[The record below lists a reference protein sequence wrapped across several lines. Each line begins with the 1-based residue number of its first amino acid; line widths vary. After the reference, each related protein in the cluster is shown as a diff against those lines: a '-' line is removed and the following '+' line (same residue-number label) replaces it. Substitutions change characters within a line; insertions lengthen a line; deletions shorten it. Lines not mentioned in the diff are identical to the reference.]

1 MSCLQDRT
9 RRMPAGMPGC
19 LMLLIFGCAVT
30 SAFAQSESAGDK
42 APPAPATT
50 QPAPEPATPN
60 PDIEEARKAA
70 LESIRKA
77 REEQAKAN
85 GQPVSPAPHEP
96 IVEKAPDKPTTTPP
110 PATVLNPPP
119 TVAPAKPIVEPLP
132 TSSGP
137 PVMKM
142 GGANRTPAAPPT
154 PPKAGGPGLA
164 GGSPPGGTP
173 SADRRKELPTLEYMA
188 KPIDPTKREYSFDYD
203 NTPWPDVLNDF
214 ARVSG
219 LTLLGDAASVTGNM
233 SFRSPRNF
241 TYTEALHQLN
251 ELLMKRTLDKRI
263 IERTDNFLEI
273 WRLPDRIKQ
282 IPAEKMFDTFEEMVA
297 ANLDDFDMCLV
308 NVDPPAGWSPFQ
320 IIESFRT
327 FFDDYYGTQVVGNK
341 IQLSGLVRDHHDFVK
356 KINALA
362 GEPEKPDPRPQ
373 LTYQCVFIK
382 ANDLQGLLRQIYPA
396 TPPGPPRPG
405 VDAKAEQA
413 KQITIL
419 SNPAANTVILRGPP
433 QVLTEIGMLCKQFD
447 TGYTPEL
454 PIIKPVK
461 LNYAIAQTLQG
472 VLKPIS
478 MREMQD
484 LTKPGT
490 SYIAPDVLAS
500 KSWDVLPDMQTN
512 SLIVIG
518 GAEGVARAEAL
529 IKQYDV
535 EDTNEEFK
543 VVDLK
548 NCDAAAVAT
557 NLAQLYPPQPKPGMP
572 QLRIKPDGDCRLI
585 VIGAKNDL
593 DKVVAM
599 ALQLDGGTTD
609 DSAEHFVKLENAK
622 PSQMAGWL
630 TQLFGTPGMPGV
642 KVLKGKAVMG
652 QPQPPGGPVKFM
664 ADDSTMTLIV
674 VCNEREWAK
683 VEPLIQRF
691 DADAANGKPEL
702 RSILLKH
709 ARARDVVAALQAMY
723 PTLSG
728 QPKPQAPGQP
738 PQMSQTTERIWED
751 PRDGSIQVWAGKAF
765 IDEIMPLIEKL
776 DVEGRDGLTI
786 IKLEHA
792 KAVDVAPI
800 ILQAFGAAGPGGAQ
814 AGVQPGRPPGM
825 PPAASG
831 AAAVRVT
838 AEPVTNS
845 LLISAEAGEIDKI
858 TKLVADIDRASENTA
873 DSRVILTCEH
883 LPAAEVAATLM
894 ALAGAGSSGG
904 GIVNRPPGSP
914 PTPGGGSSGKLKV
927 TPSGNKVVLD
937 GPRDEVA
944 KAVQIFPE
952 VDTETQRPIQVLY
965 DVEDA
970 EEAEKALRVALGI
983 GGSPTAAP
991 LSGGPGGPPSSLAS
1005 IGAGRPSGGSQVSLY
1020 ANTYANTIL
1029 VSALPREFPRVEEA
1043 LKVIQGEKKYLN
1055 GAPPEDQTDVP
1066 GLYVHH
1072 LEHRTAYDIGFTLE
1086 DLLKPRTG
1094 TGPSFDEGPNESIL
1108 IVRNFKPAQK
1118 DQIIR
1123 MIKMFDVK
1131 DKTDVEEGVRAI
1143 DADKI
1148 PASIAARMLVDF
1160 GRSSGVPIS
1169 INTTLSGTGEFDTID
1184 IHENDPMLPAPS
1196 ATTQPAA
1203 APAVPASGKPISLLP
1218 VGLIPGSLSSA
1229 IAQAMVASAMSQV
1242 GGSQDQPDES
1252 VEPMATTVKAMPNE
1266 PVGLPPGVE
1275 VVPDPANN
1283 RVLLRGPKDQLDKL
1297 EKWWEK
1303 VGDVKPA
1310 TVFRRF
1316 PLRYSTDVA
1325 ATGRLLE
1332 QIFNSAP
1339 SFGAQ
1344 QQRGRGGRT
1353 NQPAAATPAMPVM
1366 PGQPQPGQAQPGQ
1379 PGQQPGQG
1387 RPGQPQMQVPVQQ
1400 AVNMRIRV
1408 TPDVNTRSLFVV
1420 ALATDVPLI
1429 VEVLRSLDAN
1439 TAKNQTIKMFKL
1451 ERLDAQ
1457 QVAQSLREVLG
1468 LTATQFGGRRNFQ
1481 FGGGQ
1486 PNQGGEGQPGQPGQP
1501 QPGQPGMQPG
1511 VAATISSDSET
1522 KITAETQTNTIIA
1535 QGSPDQLAMIEELI
1549 GKLEKEDNT
1558 QEQKMR
1564 RVTLVNAR
1572 ATEIATIVKDVLA
1585 RTGGGGGG
1593 GGDGRFGGGFGGG
1606 GNRVGRRGQVSVIA
1620 DARTNSVILSGQAKD
1635 LDDAE
1640 QTIRDLDVKT
1650 DSDIKQFAVQGD
1662 AQSIANA
1669 LKAVYPP
1676 GQAGDI
1682 VITADASTGTLIVK
1696 APGPQ
1701 LLEITK
1707 QVALLDEQAAVSTEL
1722 KEVLI
1727 AVADPEAVATKL
1739 NEMFGGMAQGRTAGK
1754 KSIKISGVKS
1764 AGKIFVQCPPEKFEE
1779 IKKVALSLD
1788 RNPGIQVQT
1797 FHLEH
1802 ASAVDVDSKLT
1813 TMMAKAIA
1821 TGSMKD
1827 TKLDL
1832 IGVVPDAR
1840 TNSLIVTGGP
1850 VTFTLIGDVLK
1861 AIDQKSPEDVTRQTV
1876 TYTLPGTANANEIA
1890 NNINVL
1896 FQNETIAKTGVEP
1909 PTVTANAAASAVIV
1923 QASPKQHDRIQ
1934 KDIIDPI
1941 KAQLGGP
1948 MQDFQVPVKFAKAD
1962 EVKQTLETAMN
1973 QWRSANGNKPQDA
1986 FTITADPNSNMLLI
2000 NCSPQ
2005 TKIVFDRQ
2013 LAEIDKETV
2022 QLAGER
2028 KPKTYTVKWVNP
2040 QTVQQAIQSQFTR
2053 PGGARVADRDQVTV
2067 TPDGENK
2074 LVTVVANDANH
2085 AKVEELI
2092 KMMDVENSTKAQEYL
2107 YKVQNA
2113 KAADL
2118 ANTLTSQ
2125 IRATRKATQG
2135 QYPVNVVA
2143 DEASNTL
2150 IISASQQDFDALMV
2164 TIQSLDI
2171 AGSQRVTKSF
2181 QVKYAAPWTLANAI
2195 TTMFQ
2200 QRGSRSPNDQVTAT
2214 FEDGTSSIIVSA
2226 NSKNMEEVEKII
2238 ADTDKPN
2245 TTAIKMTKFI
2255 KLSNARAEDVSR
2267 TITDAFRAK
2276 TVANRQGVFPVNAQ
2290 ADIASNNVI
2299 VTATSEYMEE
2309 IETMAANLD
2318 KAGGRSVHS
2327 VQFPDTVPAKSA
2339 AENINR
2345 MYGAQGGREGVK
2357 AEYHE
2362 PTNTLMVLATE
2373 GEYTKIKAEYIDKVK
2388 ELPTTGA
2395 MQYYKIQLKHVV
2407 ADEVAKTLQEFFDKK
2422 SGKSGRNNLPP
2433 WMQNRTEGSAQDNNV
2448 TIIAEPGSNLLLVYC
2463 TEATKKM
2470 IDDLLHDIDTDEV
2483 DGGRVVE
2490 IVQLQYMDAAELI
2503 TLLTEWLKVS
2513 KRTPSENKEQLPW
2526 WMGDMVERSKPEQT
2540 VLAGDMRLKA
2550 IESSNSIMVAGK
2562 AERVEDVK
2570 LKIKEFDKPDDGN
2583 RSDVPKQIK
2592 LVKARAGE
2600 LSDMFT
2606 KMFAETGGKG
2616 ASAYKPI
2623 ITADENSNSLWVKA
2637 KMADFNTIKGMA
2649 ERIEA
2654 DMADEPPAGVRT
2666 IQIPTGRGDVE
2677 QLARTIEKQ
2686 LNDAEQDRQQR
2697 IKDYKPNRVRINAD
2711 LISNSLL
2718 VSGSGTKFEEVKR
2731 LVDDLM
2737 AMAPSGAR
2745 TRAVI
2750 KLDGMT
2756 PEKAKQL
2763 IDSLQQSGKGKTAGG
2778 RSDATWTRG
2787 RKTDRALRR
2796 GPAMTLPM
2804 IVAQLA
2810 VTTAVAQNDEPARP
2824 NLGGIKVVQVRPR
2837 DAQPVAPSAT
2847 TRPAVNAQ
2855 PQSPAARSAVD
2866 IMRAT
2871 TQASGELNITPEAAA
2886 AIQRKL
2892 SGAPVDVSTAG
2903 ADQIIIEANE
2913 ADLEVIKSVIEMLD
2927 KAIPEKQIEYFPLK
2941 NVQAKNLATTLT
2953 DVFKT
2958 LEKRGELPVRPED
2971 TVTVIAD
2978 PKTNGIYVAAT
2989 AAKMEK
2995 ARNLV
3000 EQTEARAGLQE
3011 NQQFRSFV
3019 MQNRRVAE
3027 AGDSLKKV
3035 VAAYLK
3041 KSGAETSEV
3050 GIEIDNQTNSVFIT
3064 ASPGDMKFVE
3074 EIIKSLDADL
3084 PEEKP
3089 GEQRADIGTA
3099 DIMIVPLRIAKA
3111 DAVGTLLQEMLRKAA
3126 SGDTPMKDFLR
3137 RLRVL
3142 DENGNPIATV
3152 DLNKPMVVVG
3162 DKDSNSLIIAST
3174 RENAL
3179 ILKQIALAFD
3189 KEPARAEVKH
3199 VILNLKYADAGEVAE
3214 QINKM
3219 LTDGEN
3225 LTLRPGDSTKSG
3237 RPEGEAGALVFKAV
3251 VTSDPRTNQLII
3263 VGRPDAV
3270 DLLTGVVNTL
3280 DVKGQDVMPFSIIKL
3295 EYASA
3300 GALEEALT
3308 SIFKE
3313 RADNLPVGKSEN
3325 AKKAEAVIIRSD
3337 AKSKSLIVAAK
3348 PGRMEEVREL
3358 VKKLDVP
3365 STALIEDIR
3374 TITLKNGNA
3383 IEMAEKL
3390 KTLWEDRQKQQESG
3404 SKGPKLEVPAIVAD
3418 SRSNSLIVAA
3428 SKGDFEAI
3436 ASVVA
3441 KIEALELNPAGNFYI
3456 VRLQNNS
3463 AKALQPALKALFEQR
3478 AKMRTIDGK
3487 IRPEDEIALEVDEL
3501 TNSLILAG
3509 AKENYDVLVSKL
3521 SELDSALVNEGQV
3534 EFFIV
3539 DKVEAKRVK
3548 DAIDKLF
3555 EGEGPFIPGA
3565 VTDSEAAK
3573 KRRRVTVTLDERANM
3588 LIVSASPEN
3597 MRLVRE
3603 IYMRMNSVDKPWGA
3617 EMTKLVIIENGD
3629 AVKIASQITEH
3640 FKKVDEL
3647 RGSTGDSKSP
3657 FGITAFADARSN
3669 RIVLGGT
3676 KDGIDRAAELVRQL
3690 DVPPGDPTATVQV
3703 YKLTQ
3708 TRASKVG
3715 ETIQAIFDERKKPRG
3730 TADAVPDMGVKIESN
3745 DTTNNLVVNA
3755 TREDQIL
3762 IRDLITQLDVPSSL
3776 NVRIF
3781 PLQKARAEQIKEI
3794 LDKTY
3799 SGSSGSASGG
3809 GTSGGSS
3816 GSSLVTVNADLR
3828 VNSLVVSAPPGE
3840 MENIAKI
3847 VDMLDSAEPID
3858 TAQVG
3863 IFVCDNEDAKK
3874 MSELINQ
3881 IITGQGA
3888 TGGGGSTGGG
3898 GGGGAGA
3905 QATAA
3910 STQAGASLI
3919 SYQGMGP
3926 DGRELFLKT
3935 IRENVLVTYSER
3947 TNSVIVTAPPPAL
3960 RLIEA
3965 LIRKLDRIQK
3975 KSVLVKVFKLVNS
3988 DATKMVELLER
3999 MFAQDEGSESEQ
4011 EFQRGR
4017 EIQVEGASGSGGGGV
4032 PTASSQGNV
4041 AKGTFGRPKT
4051 TFTADQRTNSILTA
4065 GWEEDIYVVEQVI
4078 SQLDN
4083 QQVPDRERIVYS
4095 VVNGTASNLQTALQ
4109 DYFDQDAQRIDRLGD
4124 SVSAQARMD
4133 QEVQVVAYE
4142 EANQLV
4148 LSTSPRYKRQVLDLI
4163 EQLDQPPPQVM
4174 IQVMIAE
4181 VTLDDR
4187 FEMGMEFALQQLRFS
4202 ETATPGGNGILQSTH
4217 FDAIGGTDLGAA
4229 GSGLGGVSFTLT
4241 GEDFNFLVRA
4251 LQSDARLEVIQRPSV
4266 MCQNNQTANISVG
4279 QRVPVV
4285 SGSTIGVGGQATS
4298 NVTYEEIGII
4308 LYVEPH
4314 INPDGFVYMNVS
4326 PEVSSISDSSV
4337 NVGNGAVL
4345 PIFNSRKAETTVAV
4359 KDGETVIIGGL
4370 ITTTDTE
4377 SESKVPV
4384 LGDVP
4389 GVGAL
4394 FRTTTRS
4401 KTRTELLIALTPQI
4415 IRTVEDARRVSITHR
4430 DESGI
4435 ITDKMKQSILF
4446 GKLKIEPET
4455 SSQIDDI
4462 NQPPIL
4468 DQPMLPPGPDRT
4480 LPPIPARGVD
4490 SPLLYQPLD
4499 GDTLMPITPVRTT
4512 PTTPAPT
4519 PAPSGAPRPKY
4530 GPTAPR
4536 YGPTSPTEV
4545 ETMGR
4550 RRGDTALGMAVSRD

>member
-1 MSCLQDRT
+1 MSCLQVQT

-19 LMLLIFGCAVT
+19 LMVLILGCAATTAV
-30 SAFAQSESAGDK
+30 AQNAEDK
-42 APPAPATT
+42 ASATT
-50 QPAPEPATPN
+50 QPAAPATVAPAAEAANPN
-60 PDIEEARKAA
+60 PDIDAAKQAA
-70 LESIRKA
+70 LESIRKQ
-77 REEQAKAN
+77 REEQAKAA
-85 GQPVSPAPHEP
+85 GQPASDAASATAETAVD
-96 IVEKAPDKPTTTPP
+96 KAPAAPVPNVP
-110 PATVLNPPP
+110 PA
-119 TVAPAKPIVEPLP
+119 AKPIVEPMP
-132 TSSGP
+132 TPSGP
-137 PVMKM
+137 PVIKL
-142 GGANRTPAAPPT
+142 GGANRTPAAPAPPVGGRPT
-154 PPKAGGPGLA
+154 PPGKPT
-164 GGSPPGGTP
+164 PGGAAPAGATP
-173 SADRRKELPTLEYMA
+173 SADRSKELPPLSYMA
-188 KPIDPTKREYSFDYD
+188 KPIDPAKREYSFDYD
-203 NTPWPDVLNDF
+203 NTPWPDVLQDF

-233 SFRSPRNF
+233 SFRSPKNF
-241 TYTEALHQLN
+241 TYQEALHQLN
-251 ELLMKRTLDKRI
+251 ELLLKRTLDKRLL
-263 IERTDNFLEI
+263 ERSENFLEI

-282 IPAEKMFDTFEEMVA
+282 IPAEKMFDTWDEMVA

-308 NVDPPAGWSPFQ
+308 NVDPPNGWSPFQ

-327 FFDDYYGTQVVGNK
+327 FFDDYYGTQVVGNR
-341 IQLSGLVRDHHDFVK
+341 IQLTGMVRDHHDFVK

-405 VDAKAEQA
+405 VDAKTESA

-419 SNPAANTVILRGPP
+419 SNPAANTVIMRAP
-433 QVLTEIGMLCKQFD
+433 QPVLTEMGMLCKQFD
-447 TGYTPEL
+447 VGTTPKL
-454 PIIKPVK
+454 PIIKVIK
-461 LNYAIAQTLQG
+461 LENAVAQTLQG
-472 VLKPIS
+472 TLKPIS
-478 MREMQD
+478 MKEMQD
-484 LTKPGT
+484 LNKPTG
-490 SYIAPDVLAS
+490 YISPEALAS
-500 KSWDVLPDMQTN
+500 KTWDVLPDIGSN
-512 SLIVIG
+512 SLILMG
-518 GAEGVARAEAL
+518 GEEGVARAEAMV
-529 IKQYDV
+529 KQYDV
-535 EDTNEEFK
+535 ADSIEDFK

-548 NCDAAAVAT
+548 NCDAAVLAT

-585 VIGAKNDL
+585 IIGARNDL

-599 ALQLDGGTTD
+599 AQQLDGGTTD
-609 DSAEHFVKLENAK
+609 DAEEHFVKLQNAK

-630 TQLFGTPGMPGV
+630 TQLFGTHGMPGV
-642 KVLKGKAVMG
+642 NVIKRKTVAG

-674 VCNEREWAK
+674 VCNDREWAK

-702 RSILLKH
+702 RSINLKH
-709 ARARDVVAALQAMY
+709 ARARDVVAALMAMY
-723 PTLSG
+723 PGLSG
-728 QPKPQAPGQP
+728 QPKQQVPGQP
-738 PQMSQTTERIWED
+738 PQMNQTSERIWED

-800 ILQAFGAAGPGGAQ
+800 ILAAFGATGPGGAQ
-814 AGVQPGRPPGM
+814 AGVQPGRPPNM

-831 AAAVRVT
+831 ASAVRVT

-845 LLISAEAGEIDKI
+845 LLISAEASEIDKI
-858 TKLVADIDRASENTA
+858 TKLVADIDRESETTA
-873 DSRVILTCEH
+873 DSRVIMICEH
-883 LPAAEVAATLM
+883 RPAAEVAETLM
-894 ALAGAGSSGG
+894 ALSGAGRSGG
-904 GIVNRPPGSP
+904 AMINRAPGAP
-914 PTPGGGSSGKLKV
+914 PTPGGASGGKLKV

-952 VDTETQRPIQVLY
+952 VDAEVQRTQNIKYSVR
-965 DVEDA
+965 DA
-970 EEAEKALRVALGI
+970 EETEKALRVILGI
-983 GGSPTAAP
+983 GGPATAVS
-991 LSGGPGGPPSSLAS
+991 LTGGPGTPPNPLVG
-1005 IGAGRPSGGSQVSLY
+1005 IGKPSAGGSQISLY
-1020 ANTYANTIL
+1020 ANTYDNTIL
-1029 VSALPREFPRVEEA
+1029 VSALPREFPRIEEA
-1043 LKVIQGEKKYLN
+1043 LKIIESETPTNLTGDTTEEPN
-1055 GAPPEDQTDVP
+1055 EFP
-1066 GLYVHH
+1066 GLLVHH
-1072 LEHRTAYDIGFTLE
+1072 LKYRTAYDIAFTVE
-1086 DLLKPRTG
+1086 ELLAPKTG
-1094 TGPSFDEGPNESIL
+1094 KGPSLDEGPNEKTL
-1108 IVRNFKPAQK
+1108 IVRNFKPAQRAN
-1118 DQIIR
+1118 IIK
-1123 MIKMFDVK
+1123 MIEMFDVR
-1131 DKTDVEEGVRAI
+1131 DETDIAEGVRAL
-1143 DADKI
+1143 DADKV
-1148 PASIAARMLVDF
+1148 PAMIAAGMLMDF

-1169 INTTLSGTGEFDTID
+1169 INTNLSGNGEFDTID
-1184 IHENDPMLPAPS
+1184 IHAGEPEPSPAR

-1203 APAVPASGKPISLLP
+1203 AAPVSPLTDKPISFVPASLMP
-1218 VGLIPGSLSSA
+1218 GLSSSA
-1229 IAQAMVASAMSQV
+1229 IAQALAVAVITQSSDSDDSA
-1242 GGSQDQPDES
+1242 
-1252 VEPMATTVKAMPNE
+1252 EPMATTMKAMPQN

-1275 VVPDPANN
+1275 IVPDPANN

-1316 PLRYSTDVA
+1316 PLKYSTDVA

-1332 QIFNSAP
+1332 QIFNSSP
-1339 SFGAQ
+1339 NFGAQ
-1344 QQRGRGGRT
+1344 QQRGRGGR
-1353 NQPAAATPAMPVM
+1353 NQPAAAAPAMPTM
-1366 PGQPQPGQAQPGQ
+1366 PGQPQPGQPQPGQ
-1379 PGQQPGQG
+1379 PQQGQPGQ
-1387 RPGQPQMQVPVQQ
+1387 RPGQPQQVPVQQ

-1439 TAKNQTIKMFKL
+1439 TAKNQTIEMYQL
-1451 ERLDAQ
+1451 QRLDAN
-1457 QVAQSLREVLG
+1457 QVAQSIREVLG
-1468 LTATQFGGRRNFQ
+1468 LSANQFGGRRNFQ
-1481 FGGGQ
+1481 FGGQ
-1486 PNQGGEGQPGQPGQP
+1486 GQPGGQP
-1501 QPGQPGMQPG
+1501 QPGQPGGQPVQPGQPGVQPGG
-1511 VAATISSDSET
+1511 VAATISGDSET
-1522 KITAETQTNTIIA
+1522 KITAESQTNTIIA
-1535 QGSPDQLAMIEELI
+1535 QGSPEQLAMVKQIITDLE
-1549 GKLEKEDNT
+1549 GKDNT
-1558 QEQKMR
+1558 QEQKML

-1572 ATEIATIVKDVLA
+1572 ATEIATVVKDVLA

-1593 GGDGRFGGGFGGG
+1593 GGGDGRFGGGGGG
-1606 GNRVGRRGQVSVIA
+1606 RVGRRGQVSVIA

-1635 LDDAE
+1635 LEDAK
-1640 QTIRDLDVKT
+1640 QIISDLDKET
-1650 DSDIKQFAVQGD
+1650 TGSEIKQFVLQGD
-1662 AQSIANA
+1662 VNSIATA
-1669 LKAVYPP
+1669 MKSLYPA
-1676 GQAGDI
+1676 GTSGDI
-1682 VITADASTGTLIVK
+1682 VITADASTSTLIVK

-1701 LLEITK
+1701 MTEISKHVSLLE
-1707 QVALLDEQAAVSTEL
+1707 EQAAGSAEL
-1722 KEVLI
+1722 KEILI
-1727 AVADPEAVATKL
+1727 AVADPETVAAKL
-1739 NEMFGGMAQGRTAGK
+1739 NELFGGSAQGRPGGK
-1754 KSIKISGVKS
+1754 KAIKVSGVKS
-1764 AGKIFVQCPPEKFEE
+1764 AGKIYVQCPPDRFEE
-1779 IKKVALSLD
+1779 IKKVALSMDL
-1788 RNPGIQVQT
+1788 NPGIQVQT
-1797 FHLEH
+1797 FHLNY
-1802 ASAVDVDSKLT
+1802 ASAVDVDTKLT

-1821 TGSMKD
+1821 TNSMKD
-1827 TKLDL
+1827 VKLDL

-1850 VTFTLIGDVLK
+1850 VTFALIGDVLK
-1861 AIDQKSPEDVTRQTV
+1861 AIDQKSPDDITRTTV
-1876 TYTLPGTANANEIA
+1876 TYTVPGTANSNEIA
-1890 NNINVL
+1890 QNINTI
-1896 FQNETIAKTGVEP
+1896 FQTETVGKTGVEP

-1923 QASPKQHDRIQ
+1923 QASPKQHERIK
-1934 KDIIDPI
+1934 KDIIDPLM
-1941 KAQLGGP
+1941 AQLGGP
-1948 MQDFQVPVKFAKAD
+1948 MQDFQVQVKFARAAEIKTVI
-1962 EVKQTLETAMN
+1962 EGFMT
-1973 QWRSANGNKPQDA
+1973 QWRASRGNKPQDA

-2000 NCSPQ
+2000 NAAPE
-2005 TKIVFDRQ
+2005 TKTVFDKQ
-2013 LAEIDKETV
+2013 LAEIDKEEFTV
-2022 QLAGER
+2022 RGER
-2028 KPKTYTVKWVNP
+2028 KPKVYLTQWVNP

-2053 PGGARVADRDQVTV
+2053 PGGAPTADRDQVTV
-2067 TPDGENK
+2067 TPDMEAK
-2074 LVTVVANDANH
+2074 SVTVIANEANH
-2085 AKVEELI
+2085 AKVKELI
-2092 KMMDVENSTKAQEYL
+2092 DMMNVENSNQAGEHL

-2118 ANTLTSQ
+2118 ANTLMTQ
-2125 IRATRKATQG
+2125 VRATRKATQG

-2150 IISASQQDFDALMV
+2150 IVTASQQDFDALMV

-2171 AGSQRVTKSF
+2171 AGSQRLTKSF
-2181 QVKYAAPWTLANAI
+2181 QVKYAAPWTLAGAI
-2195 TTMFQ
+2195 TNVFQ
-2200 QRGSRSPNDQVTAT
+2200 QRGPRSPNDQVTAT

-2226 NSKNMEEVEKII
+2226 NEMNMKEVEKII

-2245 TTAIKMTKFI
+2245 TTAIKLTKFI
-2255 KLSNARAEDVSR
+2255 KVETARAEDVAR
-2267 TITDAFRAK
+2267 TITDAFKAK
-2276 TVANRQGVFPVNAQ
+2276 TVPNRQGVYPVNAS
-2290 ADIASNNVI
+2290 ADLASNNVI
-2299 VTATSEYMEE
+2299 VTATDEYFPE
-2309 IETMAANLD
+2309 IESMVASLD
-2318 KAGGRSVHS
+2318 KAGGRSVHTY
-2327 VQFPDTVPAKSA
+2327 QFPDDVPAKSVV
-2339 AENINR
+2339 EQINR
-2345 MYGAQGGREGVK
+2345 LYGSQGGREGVK
-2357 AEYHE
+2357 AEQHE
-2362 PTNTLMVLATE
+2362 PTNTLIVMATD
-2373 GEYTKIKAEYIDKVK
+2373 GEAEKIEKEIIDKVK
-2388 ELPTTGA
+2388 KLPATGS
-2395 MQYYKIQLKHVV
+2395 MKYYKIALKHVV

-2422 SGKSGRNNLPP
+2422 SGKNQRNNLPP
-2433 WMQNRTEGSAQDNNV
+2433 WMQRPEGSAQDNNV
-2448 TIIAEPGSNLLLVYC
+2448 TIIAEPGSNMLLVYC
-2463 TEATKKM
+2463 TESTKEM
-2470 IDDLLHDIDTDEV
+2470 IDDLLKDIDTDEV
-2483 DGGRVVE
+2483 DGGRIVE
-2490 IVQLQYMDAAELI
+2490 IVPLQYMDAVELVD
-2503 TLLTEWLKVS
+2503 LLSEWLKVS
-2513 KRTPSENKEQLPW
+2513 KRTPSENKQQVPW
-2526 WMGDMVERSKPEQT
+2526 WMETREVQQPDQT

-2562 AERVEDVK
+2562 EQRVEEVK
-2570 LKIKEFDKPDDGN
+2570 KKIREMDQPQPN
-2583 RSDVPKQIK
+2583 RSDVPQQIK

-2637 KMADFNTIKGMA
+2637 KLADFNTIKGMA

-2666 IQIPTGRGDVE
+2666 IQVPTGRGDVE

-2686 LNDAEQDRQQR
+2686 LNDAENDRRDR
-2697 IKDYKPNRVRINAD
+2697 IKDYKPSRVRINAD

-2718 VSGSGTKFEEVKR
+2718 VSGSNAKFEEVKQ

-2737 AMAPSGAR
+2737 AMAPAGQR

-2763 IDSLQQSGKGKTAGG
+2763 IDSLQQSGKGKTTGG

-2787 RKTDRALRR
+2787 RKTDKILRR
-2796 GPAMTLPM
+2796 GSAMTLPM

-2810 VTTAVAQNDEPARP
+2810 VSTAVAQTDEPGKP
-2824 NLGGIKVVQVRPR
+2824 DLGGIKVVQVRPKEP
-2837 DAQPVAPSAT
+2837 PVAPRAMT
-2847 TRPAVNAQ
+2847 QPAVPAGQ

-2871 TQASGELNITPEAAA
+2871 TQASGQLNITPEAAA

-2903 ADQIIIEANE
+2903 TDQIIIEANE

-2927 KAIPEKQIEYFPLK
+2927 KAIPEKLIEYFPLK

-2953 DVFKT
+2953 EVFKT
-2958 LEKRGELPVRPED
+2958 LEKRGDLPIRPED
-2971 TVTVIAD
+2971 TVTIIAD

-2989 AAKMEK
+2989 AEKMAK
-2995 ARNLV
+2995 ARDLV

-3019 MQNRRVAE
+3019 LENRRVAE
-3027 AGDSLKKV
+3027 AGESLKKV

-3041 KSGAETSEV
+3041 KSGAEASEV
-3050 GIEIDNQTNSVFIT
+3050 GIEFDNQTNSIFIT

-3099 DIMIVPLRIAKA
+3099 DIMIVPMKIAKA

-3126 SGDTPMKDFLR
+3126 TGDTPMKDFLR

-3199 VILNLKYADAGEVAE
+3199 VILNLKYADAGEIAE

-3219 LTDGEN
+3219 LTDGEA
-3225 LTLRPGDSTKSG
+3225 LTQRPGQPDKSG
-3237 RPEGEAGALVFKAV
+3237 KPEGEAGALVYKAV
-3251 VTSDPRTNQLII
+3251 VTADPRTNQLVI

-3270 DLLTGVVNTL
+3270 DLLTGMVNSL
-3280 DVKGQDVMPFSIIKL
+3280 DVKGQDVMPFAIIKL

-3300 GALEEALT
+3300 GALEEMLN
-3308 SIFKE
+3308 SLMKE
-3313 RADNLPVGKSEN
+3313 RGEAMPIGTGVNSKKGETVIVRADV
-3325 AKKAEAVIIRSD
+3325 
-3337 AKSKSLIVAAK
+3337 KSKSLIVTAK
-3348 PGRMEEVREL
+3348 PARLEEVRDL
-3358 VKKLDVP
+3358 VKRLDVP

-3374 TITLKNGNA
+3374 TITLRNGNA
-3383 IEMAEKL
+3383 VEMADKL
-3390 KTLWEDRQKQQESG
+3390 KALWEERQKQQEAG
-3404 SKGPKLEVPAIVAD
+3404 SKGPKLEIPAIVAD
-3418 SRSNSLIVAA
+3418 TRSNSIIVAA
-3428 SKGDFEAI
+3428 SKGDYEAI

-3441 KIEALELNPAGNFYI
+3441 KIEALELNPAANLYI

-3509 AKENYDVLVSKL
+3509 SRENYDVLVSKL
-3521 SELDSALVNEGQV
+3521 GELDSATVNEGQV

-3539 DKVEAKRVK
+3539 DKVEAQRVK

-3555 EGEGPFIPGA
+3555 EGDGPYVPGA
-3565 VTDSEAAK
+3565 VTESEAAK
-3573 KRRRVTVTLDERANM
+3573 RRRKVTVTVDDRANM

-3603 IYMRMNSVDKPWGA
+3603 IYTRMNSVSGA
-3617 EMTKLVIIENGD
+3617 WTLSGIRMVSMEHGD
-3629 AVKIASQITEH
+3629 AVKIAAQVTEH

-3647 RGSTGDSKSP
+3647 RGTTGDNKSP

-3676 KDGIDRAAELVRQL
+3676 QDGIDRAVELVKQL

-3715 ETIQAIFDERKKPRG
+3715 ETIQKIFDERKKPRG
-3730 TADAVPDMGVKIESN
+3730 EEPVPDMGVKIEAN
-3745 DTTNNLVVNA
+3745 DTTNSMVVNA

-3781 PLQKARAEQIKEI
+3781 PLQKARAEQIKDI

-3799 SGSSGSASGG
+3799 SGSSGTGTSG
-3809 GTSGGSS
+3809 GTSGGTSS
-3816 GSSLVTVNADLR
+3816 STLVTVNADTR

-3840 MENIAKI
+3840 MENIAK
-3847 VDMLDSAEPID
+3847 VVEMLDSAVPID

-3863 IFVCDNEDAKK
+3863 IFVCENEDAEK
-3874 MSELINQ
+3874 MAELIRS
-3881 IITGQGA
+3881 IISGQGEGA
-3888 TGGGGSTGGG
+3888 TSSGGGSGGGGSGGSG
-3898 GGGGAGA
+3898 ST
-3905 QATAA
+3905 ATAA
-3910 STQAGASLI
+3910 SNQAGASLI

-3935 IRENVLVTYSER
+3935 IRENVLVTHNSR

-3960 RLIEA
+3960 QLIEA

-3988 DATKMVELLER
+3988 DATKMVELLES
-3999 MFAQDEGSESEQ
+3999 MFAQEEGDDSQ
-4011 EFQRGR
+4011 AEFQRGR
-4017 EIQVEGASGSGGGGV
+4017 EIAVEGAGSSASSGV
-4032 PTASSQGNV
+4032 PTASSQGDV
-4041 AKGTFGRPKT
+4041 ARGTFGRPKT

-4065 GWEEDIYVVEQVI
+4065 GWEEDIRVVEQVI
-4078 SQLDN
+4078 TQLDN

-4095 VVNGTASNLQTALQ
+4095 VVNGTAADLQSTLQ

-4142 EANQLV
+4142 ESNQLV

-4202 ETATPGGNGILQSTH
+4202 ETAVPGGNGILQSTH

-4251 LQSDARLEVIQRPSV
+4251 LQSDSRLEVIQRPSV

-4279 QRVPVV
+4279 QRVPIVQ
-4285 SGSTIGVGGQATS
+4285 GSTIGIGGQATS

-4308 LYVEPH
+4308 LDVEPH
-4314 INPDGFVYMNVS
+4314 INPDGFVYMNVR

-4345 PIFNSRKAETTVAV
+4345 PIFNSRTAETTVAV

-4389 GVGAL
+4389 GLGVF
-4394 FRTTTRS
+4394 FRTTSRS

-4415 IRTVEDARRVSITHR
+4415 VRTVEDARRISVVHR

-4468 DQPMLPPGPDRT
+4468 DQPIMPVDPDRT
-4480 LPPIPARGVD
+4480 LPPVPERAID
-4490 SPLLYQPLD
+4490 SPLLSRPMHD
-4499 GDTLMPITPVRTT
+4499 GDALIPIMPVRTT
-4512 PTTPAPT
+4512 PTFTPSPTPMPAPGG
-4519 PAPSGAPRPKY
+4519 PPRPKY
-4530 GPTAPR
+4530 GPSAPR
-4536 YGPTSPTEV
+4536 YGPMAPTEV
-4545 ETMGR
+4545 EATGR
-4550 RRGDTALGMAVSRD
+4550 RRGDMTLGMADSRD